1 MAVRSEP
8 VASGLPVVAIVGRP
22 NVGKS
27 SLFNRIVRAHR
38 AIVDDTPGV
47 TRDRVIAPASY
58 EGKSFLC
65 IDTGGFDAD
74 PSADTHTLDNSVRE
88 QAMAALAEADV
99 AVCVLDGRA
108 GLAPADAE
116 LVALLRKAKTPV
128 LYAVNKIDTAARE
141 TLVAEFYATG
151 IDPIFPVSAAHGL
164 GLDVLLDAIVARLPE
179 TSTVAATHAGT
190 RLALMGR
197 PNVGKSSL
205 LNLLLGTDRSVVSPV
220 AGTTRDAIDT
230 PVMLDGR
237 PYVLIDTA
245 GVRRRVRVT
254 DRLERH
260 GAVRALGTIARTD
273 LVLLVV
279 DASEGFTDQDARLAA
294 RAWEAGRGL
303 ILVANKWDLLAGR
316 ERDVARFRKAVAGT
330 RPGFE
335 RLPLLCTS
343 AHTGE
348 GIEGVL
354 GAVRRVERAYDAALA
369 TATLNRE
376 LQSATDATAPPSPGG
391 RTIRLFYATQTARR
405 PPEVTIFAS
414 APQHVPV
421 AYQRYLTNR
430 FVGAFELGGV
440 PLKLKLRSRREEPVA
455 PKKPV
460 KPGKPAKTGKRVT
473 PGRGSA
479 PAAKRKSPRQSTR
492 GRARPR

>member
-1 MAVRSEP
+1 MAVRSQP
-8 VASGLPVVAIVGRP
+8 LASGLPVVAIVGRP

-58 EGKSFLC
+58 DGKAFLC
-65 IDTGGFDAD
+65 VDTGGFDAD
-74 PSADTHTLDNSVRE
+74 PAADAEAPSTNTLDGRVRE
-88 QAMAALAEADV
+88 QALAALREADC
-99 AVCVLDGRA
+99 AICVLDGRA

-116 LVALLRKAKTPV
+116 LVRLLRKSRTPV
-128 LYAVNKIDTAARE
+128 VYAVNKIDTAKRE
-141 TLVAEFYATG
+141 ELVGDFYATG
-151 IDPIFPVSAAHGL
+151 VETIYPVSAAHGL
-164 GLDVLLDAIVARLPE
+164 GLDALLDAVATKLPE
-179 TSTVAATHAGT
+179 TSETPAPQSGA

-205 LNLLLGTDRSVVSPV
+205 LNQLLGTERAVVSPV
-220 AGTTRDAIDT
+220 AGTTRDSIDT
-230 PVMLDGR
+230 PVLLDGR

-245 GVRRRVRVT
+245 GVRRRMRVT

-273 LVLLVV
+273 LVLLVL
-279 DASEGFTDQDARLAA
+279 DASEGLTDQDARLAA

-316 ERDVARFRKAVAGT
+316 ARDVARFRREVASL

-348 GIEGVL
+348 GLEGVL
-354 GAVRRVERAYDAALA
+354 GAVRRVERAYDATLP
-369 TATLNRE
+369 TAALNRA
-376 LQSATDATAPPSPGG
+376 LQDAIAATAPPSPGG
-391 RTIRLFYATQTARR
+391 RAIRLFYATQTARR
-405 PPEVTIFAS
+405 PPEVTVFAS
-414 APQHVPV
+414 APQRVPES
-421 AYQRYLTNR
+421 YRRYLTSR
-430 FVGAFELGGV
+430 IVGAFDLAGV
-440 PLKLKLRSRREEPVA
+440 PLGLKLRSRRDES
-455 PKKPV
+455 
-460 KPGKPAKTGKRVT
+460 VT
-473 PGRGSA
+473 PRRDSA
-479 PAAKRKSPRQSTR
+479 PAAKRTSPRP
-492 GRARPR
+492 RARARARRR